1 MSKTA
6 VRSPLTQG
14 GLEIKCE
21 MTIEWQDKD
30 KFLLLKLKE
39 YICKNYNFEKSLDD
53 DSEDILE
60 DINKVMQSGPADSE
74 LDEEM
79 DQELPIL
86 MEEN

>member
-6 VRSPLTQG
+6 VHSPLTQG

-30 KFLLLKLKE
+30 KVLLLKE
-39 YICKNYNFEKSLDD
+39 YVFKNYNFEKSLND

-60 DINKVMQSGPADSE
+60 DINKVMQSGPEDSE
-74 LDEEM
+74 LDGEM